1 VWVVRAVFVS
11 IRSPENRELLTDPIA
26 ALSEYLDTGATDQ
39 DPETLREA
47 ADREDPTL
55 VDLERIAVA
64 VLLTALQSQ

>member
-1 VWVVRAVFVS
+1 VWAVRAVFVS
-11 IRSPENRELLTDPIA
+11 IRSPENRELLSDPIA
-26 ALSEYLDTGATDQ
+26 ALFEYFDTGATEH

-64 VLLTALQSQ
+64 RLLTALQSQ